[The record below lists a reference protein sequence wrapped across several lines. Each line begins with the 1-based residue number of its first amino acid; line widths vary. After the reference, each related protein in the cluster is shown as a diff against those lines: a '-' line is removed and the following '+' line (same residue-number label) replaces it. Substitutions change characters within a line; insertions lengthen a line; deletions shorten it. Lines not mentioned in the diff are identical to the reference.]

1 MNEPRRSL
9 ALYRDGPSG
18 DTQAAQAIFDQREGR
33 HVDAIQML
41 AAHHHARGQ
50 AFAAKPLGL
59 ELLKPW
65 PEFDFP
71 GPRASMLAMS
81 MQIFAC
87 NGVRF

>member
-33 HVDAIQML
+33 HVDAIQM
-41 AAHHHARGQ
+41 AAVHHRARARICGI
-50 AFAAKPLGL
+50 PLGL

-71 GPRASMLAMS
+71 GPCASMLAMS